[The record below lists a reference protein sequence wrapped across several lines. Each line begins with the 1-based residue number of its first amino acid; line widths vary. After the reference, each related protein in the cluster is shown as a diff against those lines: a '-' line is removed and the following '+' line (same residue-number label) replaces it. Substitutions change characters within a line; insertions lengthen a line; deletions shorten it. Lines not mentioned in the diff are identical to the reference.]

1 MNLRRR
7 RALTLAFQVITFLG
21 LDRAAAETCGPGV
34 VLEEV
39 GKGSALERAGLRP
52 GDLLTGWERPP
63 DPPANPQAGAGEIRT
78 AFDWA
83 WVKIE
88 QAPRGMVRLRGEREG
103 VPVLFEVPKGVWD
116 ARARPRMGADFFA
129 AYGEGRRRIEAGD
142 VEAGVALWSELV
154 QRAEPQAVPG
164 VKPWL
169 LLRISEAWSQ
179 GRQDGKARSILQA
192 ALAEAQDVQTRVVL
206 WEALGESFQYAN
218 EMTQA
223 EASFRSALEVGETA
237 WGESLEGAS
246 MLSRLGNILRLRGRT
261 DAAEQLENRGLE
273 IRQRC
278 APDSLEVADS
288 LHQLFLVAF
297 GRNDL
302 EAMSGLL
309 RRAQAIQE
317 RWPPDTLAR
326 AETLN
331 DLGLLEKERY
341 HTAEAG
347 EAFERAVA
355 ILEQRAPDSIQMAT
369 TLARCAAI
377 ARALGDAE
385 SAEELLRRALEIRQK
400 LAPGS
405 LGTAAIW
412 TNFGMIARERG
423 ELAAAA
429 HHFQRALEIW
439 GKTSPE
445 GQEVASSLN
454 SLGEIARSRG
464 APDEAWDLHRRAL
477 ALSERTSNRL
487 LEAFTLN
494 DLGAVAEARGDLKLA
509 LDFHQRALAIDE
521 RLAPGTIDEALTLH
535 TIGRLYRQMGRAGQ
549 AAQRLIQ
556 AVDALESQ
564 VGRLGGSRD
573 REATF
578 RASYEEI
585 YRDAIAI
592 ELEQGHAAEAFR
604 LVERSRARSFLALLS
619 ERDLDLSGEL
629 PAALDRSRRDNAAQY
644 DQTLLKLT
652 SLPPAA
658 GEAARE
664 ALRRELSRLRQDR
677 DEIAVEI
684 RKASP
689 RLAALHRP
697 QPLDLAAAREVLDPG
712 TLALSYSIAKDHA
725 VLFAVTREGGLRVKI
740 LPVGEERLRRDVES
754 FLKSARQP
762 APDAGAATLAR
773 SLYQTLVG
781 PVDGLV
787 ARSERV
793 LILPDGPLH
802 RLPFGALVR
811 GTEGRGHYLIE
822 WKPLQTALSLTV
834 YGALRAAR
842 REPARPAASPAAEV
856 VAFGD
861 PHYPQALAAGQQER
875 APIQGPRRDLRN
887 SNWTALPYSR
897 REVERI
903 AEAYSAAHLYLGE
916 EATEER
922 AKAVARDA
930 RVLHFA
936 THGYLDDRS
945 PLDSA
950 LVLTIPEQLSPGRD
964 NGLLQVWEIFESVR
978 LDADLVVLSACD
990 SALGRELNGEGLIGL
1005 TRAFQYAG
1013 ARSVVATLWSVSDQA
1028 TAELMARLHR
1038 HYAAGLT
1045 KDEALRQA
1053 QIELIH
1059 QPIRIT
1065 TAEGR
1070 TVEMDA
1076 SAPFFWAAFQ
1086 LFGDWR

>member
-1 MNLRRR
+1 MNYRRR
-7 RALTLAFQVITFLG
+7 CAFLICPLLFCLG
-21 LDRAAAETCGPGV
+21 LDRAAAETRGPGV
-34 VLEEV
+34 ALEEV
-39 GKGSALERAGLRP
+39 GKGSALESAGLRS
-52 GDLLTGWERPP
+52 GDLLLGWERLPE
-63 DPPANPQAGAGEIRT
+63 PPANSQAGAGEIRT
-78 AFDWA
+78 VFDWA
-83 WVKIE
+83 WVAAE
-88 QAPRGMVRLRGEREG
+88 QAPRGTVRLRGERDG
-103 VPVLFEVPKGVWD
+103 VPVLFSVPRGVWD
-116 ARARPRMGADFFA
+116 ARVRPRMAADLLA
-129 AYGEGRRRIEAGD
+129 LYTEGRQRAEAGD
-142 VEAGVALWSELV
+142 VEAGAALWGELV
-154 QRAEPQAVPG
+154 QRAEPQDVPG
-164 VKPWL
+164 LKPWL
-169 LLRISEAWSQ
+169 LLQAGEAWS
-179 GRQDGKARSILQA
+179 KARQGGKERSALQA
-192 ALAEAQDVQTRVVL
+192 ALAEAHDAQARVAL

-218 EMTQA
+218 EMARA
-223 EASFRSALEVGETA
+223 EAGFRSALEIGEAT
-237 WGESLEGAS
+237 GGDSLRVAGT
-246 MLSRLGNILRLRGRT
+246 LSRLSNVVRLQGRL
-261 DAAEQLENRGLE
+261 DAAAQLAERSLE

-288 LHQLFLVAF
+288 LHQLFLVAS
-297 GRNDL
+297 GRRDV

-309 RRAQAIQE
+309 RRAQAIQQ
-317 RWPPDTLAR
+317 RWPPDTLAM
-326 AETLN
+326 ADTWS
-331 DLGLLEKERY
+331 DLGLLERERY
-341 HTAEAG
+341 HTAEAAA
-347 EAFERAVA
+347 AFERAVA
-355 ILEQRAPDSIQMAT
+355 ILEQRAPGSLQMAT
-369 TLARCAAI
+369 NLARLAAMV
-377 ARALGDAE
+377 RALGDAD
-385 SAEELLRRALEIRQK
+385 SAEDLLRNALEIRQT
-400 LAPGS
+400 LAPDS
-405 LGTAAIW
+405 LGTAAIL
-412 TNFGMIARERG
+412 TNLGLIAKERG
-423 ELAAAA
+423 ELDEAA
-429 HHFQRALEIW
+429 HHLQGALEIW
-439 GKTSPE
+439 GKASPE
-445 GQEVASSLN
+445 GPEVASSLN
-454 SLGEIARSRG
+454 FLGEIARLRG
-464 APDEAWDLHRRAL
+464 ALDEAWDLQRRAL
-477 ALSERTSNRL
+477 AIGERSPNRL
-487 LEAFTLN
+487 LEAFNLN
-494 DLGAVAEARGDLKLA
+494 ALGDVAAARGDLALA
-509 LDFHQRALAIDE
+509 LGFHQQALAIYE
-521 RLAPGTIDEALTLH
+521 RLVPGTIDEALTLQQ
-535 TIGRLYRQMGRAGQ
+535 IGRLYRRMGRAGQ
-549 AAQRLIQ
+549 AAQRLTQ

-585 YRDAIAI
+585 YRDAIDL
-592 ELEQGHAAEAFR
+592 ELERGHAAEAFR
-604 LVERSRARSFLALLS
+604 LLERSRERSFLALLS

-644 DQTLLKLT
+644 DQTLLKLASWT
-652 SLPPAA
+652 PAA

-664 ALRRELSRLRQDR
+664 ALRRELSRLRQER

-689 RLAALHRP
+689 RLAALRQP

-712 TLALSYSIAKDHA
+712 TLALSYSIGKDHA

-762 APDAGAATLAR
+762 VSDEGDAGATALAR

-781 PVDGLV
+781 PVDDLV

-822 WKPLQTALSLTV
+822 WKPLHTALSLTV

-842 REPARPAASPAAEV
+842 REPARPAASTAAQV

-861 PHYPQALAAGQQER
+861 PHYPPGNPADSAASQK
-875 APIQGPRRDLRN
+875 AYLRN
-887 SNWTALPYSR
+887 LTGFHWTPLPYTR
-897 REVERI
+897 RELERI
-903 AEAYSAAHLYLGE
+903 AESYPAAHLYLGDD
-916 EATEER
+916 ATEER
-922 AKAVARDA
+922 VKAVARDA

-936 THGYLDDRS
+936 THGYLDDRT

-964 NGLLQVWEIFESVR
+964 NGLLQVWEIFESLR

-990 SALGRELNGEGLIGL
+990 SALGRELSGEGLIGL

-1038 HYAAGLT
+1038 HYAAGLS

-1053 QIELIH
+1053 QIELIR